1 MWLGEPVPSVAGVDR
16 NPEWTTTSTTKDT
29 QMLPDPR
36 TNFHEI
42 NRRMASD
49 HGAAAAGRLAR
60 SHRANAEA
68 GPSILRVTFRRL
80 GRWSHLQPSTSPAR
94 PLA

>member
-1 MWLGEPVPSVAGVDR
+1 
-16 NPEWTTTSTTKDT
+16 
-29 QMLPDPR
+29 MLPDPR

-49 HGAAAAGRLAR
+49 QALLPPAASPGAATPTRQPAR
-60 SHRANAEA
+60 
-68 GPSILRVTFRRL
+68 SILRVAFRRL
-80 GRWSHLQPSTSPAR
+80 GRWSHLRPSTNPAR